1 MRSDMRLGR
10 GGGDHLGRY
19 RGFWSHRWET
29 SAPARGAVMSEFEHR
44 VPARP
49 IARVAYINEN
59 EGTVYLELE
68 TSRGAFVTL
77 REGDVSDFNVGSIV
91 LLDWDEFRIDLAP
104 EELWTDPTWVGV
116 VQLKGPRKTVVKR
129 DGELVTVPTLPD
141 VEYEEGNTVEAR
153 NGHGVVEVIS
163 DEPLRSLNVTVN
175 TTNGVD
181 VSRFKEQDSSDL
193 DADERATFEDFG
205 GMEEVVERAKDLIE
219 VPLKY
224 RDALTEIN
232 ARPIKGVLF
241 TGPPGTG
248 KTMLARII
256 ARETVS
262 AFYPISGP
270 EVLTKWFGES
280 EETLRNIFD
289 AAAAEEDGAIIFFD
303 EIDSVAS
310 ARGSTSHEASRSVVA
325 QLLTKMD
332 GFKTSTN
339 VIVIAATNRPEDID
353 PALRRPGRFDWE
365 IRFSEPEEQ
374 DREKILRA
382 SSRRLTTDDDL
393 SHAFVARDSRSWS
406 AADLAAI
413 WSEAALVA
421 AKDGRRKISDED
433 YLIGF
438 EKVGEQRRRIKPPRQ
453 DGDA

>member
-1 MRSDMRLGR
+1 
-10 GGGDHLGRY
+10 
-19 RGFWSHRWET
+19 
-29 SAPARGAVMSEFEHR
+29 MSEFEHR
-44 VPARP
+44 IPARP
-49 IARVAYINEN
+49 VARIASIDKD
-59 EGTVYLELE
+59 EGTVHLELE

-77 REGDVSDFNVGSIV
+77 QQGDVSDFDVGSVV
-91 LLDWDEFRIDLAP
+91 LLDWDEYRIDVAP
-104 EELWTDPTWVGV
+104 EELWTEPTWVGV
-116 VQLKGPRKTVVKR
+116 VQHKGSHKTVVKR
-129 DGELVTVPTLPD
+129 DGKLVTIPTLPD
-141 VEYEEGNTVEAR
+141 VEYEEGNTVEAKD
-153 NGHGVVEVIS
+153 GHGVVEVIS
-163 DEPLRSLNVTVN
+163 DEPLRSLNITVN
-175 TTNGVD
+175 MNNEVD
-181 VSRFKEQDSSDL
+181 VSRFREQDSPDQ
-193 DADERATFEDFG
+193 DADQRATFKDFG
-205 GMEEVVERAKDLIE
+205 GMEEVVERARDLIE

-224 RDALTEIN
+224 REALSKIG

-241 TGPPGTG
+241 TGLPGTG
-248 KTMLARII
+248 KTLLARII
-256 ARETVS
+256 AREAKS

-280 EETLRNIFD
+280 EETLRSIFE

-325 QLLTKMD
+325 QLLTLMD
-332 GFKTSTN
+332 GFKPSTN

-365 IRFSEPEEQ
+365 IEFPQPEEQ

-393 SHAFVARDSRSWS
+393 SHAAVARESRSWS

-438 EKVGEQRRRIKPPRQ
+438 EKVGKQRRRIKPPPRQ